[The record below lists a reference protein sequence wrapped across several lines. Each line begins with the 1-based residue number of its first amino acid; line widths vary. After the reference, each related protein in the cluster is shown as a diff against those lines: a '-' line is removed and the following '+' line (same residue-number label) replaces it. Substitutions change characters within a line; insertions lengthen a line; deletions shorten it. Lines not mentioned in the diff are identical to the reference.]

1 VFDATTGLLL
11 RIGDLDVTG
20 PRLDLWRAPTDN
32 EQRVA
37 FGPPP
42 LADVWRAAGLHRLEH
57 RVFSVE
63 PDAAGLLVKARMAP
77 AGADFAMLATYRWHT
92 SPVSLGSLINP
103 VSPAG
108 TTGHVAGPDSAQR
121 HALWLELSVM
131 PIGAWPCPLPRIGV
145 RMTLPA
151 TIQRVEWFGL
161 GPGEAYPDTS
171 AAVRVGRHAA
181 AIDDLQTPYMRPQ
194 ENGNRRDVRWAKLTG
209 AGTGLLITGEPRFDL
224 TVRRWTTEDLD
235 AATHTHELHPRDR
248 VYLNL
253 DAAHQGIGSASCGPG
268 VLPQHRLAAQPTQ
281 LTVGLSPY

>member
-1 VFDATTGLLL
+1 LFDAATGLLL
-11 RIGDLDVTG
+11 RIGDLDVAG

-42 LADVWRAAGLHRLEH
+42 LANLWRAAGLHRLEH
-57 RVFSVE
+57 KVLSFE
-63 PDAAGLLVKARMAP
+63 PDAAGLLIRARVAP
-77 AGADFAMLATYRWHT
+77 AGADFAMLATYHWHT
-92 SPVSLGSLINP
+92 GRD
-103 VSPAG
+103 AD
-108 TTGHVAGPDSAQR
+108 PDKAQR
-121 HALWLELSVM
+121 NALWLELSVT

-151 TIQRVEWFGL
+151 AIERVEWFGL

-181 AIDDLQTPYMRPQ
+181 TVDDMQTPYMRPQ
-194 ENGNRRDVRWAKLTG
+194 ENGNRRHVRWAKLTG
-209 AGTGLLITGEPRFDL
+209 AGPGLLITGEPRLDL

-235 AATHTHELHPRDR
+235 AATHTHELHPCDR

-268 VLPQHRLAAQPTQ
+268 VLPQHRLEAQPTQ
-281 LTVGLSPY
+281 LTVGLSAY